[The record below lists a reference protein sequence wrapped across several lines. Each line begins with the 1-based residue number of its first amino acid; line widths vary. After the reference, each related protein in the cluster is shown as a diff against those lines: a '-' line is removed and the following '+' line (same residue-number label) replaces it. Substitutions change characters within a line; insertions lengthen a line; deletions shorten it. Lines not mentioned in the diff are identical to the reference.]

1 MIFNSCGPIHK
12 QSKEA
17 PREADKPK
25 ADIESPK
32 VAKAPTEAPDTEK
45 TPAVEPKKTGS
56 KKKAAKK

>member
-1 MIFNSCGPIHK
+1 MIFNSNGPVYK
-12 QSKEA
+12 QAIEA
-17 PREADKPK
+17 SEAKKAPK

-32 VAKAPTEAPDTEK
+32 VVKAPTEAPDTEK